1 MNDRRFMIFKIS
13 EDTVASLLRCD
24 GKVFKVSASEC
35 PADAKIA
42 GVFFDHLSGC
52 FCIRMESQ
60 SFEPVS
66 EGCEIPITNRSV
78 WIDEIKP
85 EMIIQN

>member
-35 PADAKIA
+35 PADAKVA

-60 SFEPVS
+60 SFEPVP
-66 EGCEIPITNRSV
+66 EGCQIPSQNESV
-78 WIDEIKP
+78 WIDEIDP
-85 EMIIQN
+85 DLISPS

>member
-60 SFEPVS
+60 SFEPVP
-66 EGCEIPITNRSV
+66 EGFRIPDTSKSV
-78 WIDEIKP
+78 WLEEIDPCRINP
-85 EMIIQN
+85 S